1 MEVVMPLKVEISSLR
16 VLMESDQEEVDWVR
30 IRYEQLNMINK
41 KRLAAIFMVIILS
54 EQDLYER
61 VWVERIRNCCHLS
74 MKPK

>member
-1 MEVVMPLKVEISSLR
+1 
-16 VLMESDQEEVDWVR
+16 MESDQEEVDWVR

>member
-1 MEVVMPLKVEISSLR
+1 MPLKVEISSLR
-16 VLMESDQEEVDWVR
+16 VLMESDQEEVDGVR

-54 EQDLYER
+54 EQELYER
-61 VWVERIRNCCHLS
+61 VWVERIRNSCHLS